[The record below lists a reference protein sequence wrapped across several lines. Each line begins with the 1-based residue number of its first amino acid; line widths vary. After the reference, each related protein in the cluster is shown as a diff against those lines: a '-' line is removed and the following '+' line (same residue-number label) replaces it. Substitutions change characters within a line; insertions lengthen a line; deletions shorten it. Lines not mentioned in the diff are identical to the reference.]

1 MVRGL
6 KTECKVK
13 GLSFSFNWNIY
24 QRLTL
29 KAFNVWFNHVITVSG
44 ELQNFLEEED
54 IFMASTGTVQAAVA
68 FLTPG
73 S

>member
-1 MVRGL
+1 M
-6 KTECKVK
+6 
-13 GLSFSFNWNIY
+13 FN
-24 QRLTL
+24 LD
-29 KAFNVWFNHVITVSG
+29 VITVSG